1 VKVLTKGISA
11 IALAA
16 MTLSVVAPAVAGDR
30 HHDHDKTTATVN
42 TSQSNGGQLVIGDG
56 ENNAAINA
64 YAFAS
69 ANGNIGAND
78 ASGNANQQSNT
89 TYIDYATTLNEVS
102 VDTDQHNGH
111 NLVIGSG
118 GEETITKSK
127 DRDHD
132 KTTTTETEEFQ
143 TAYIGGHAFSSAT
156 GNIGVNVAAG
166 NLNQQSNVAVILS
179 KDNLSKVTVHTDQH
193 TGGSVYLFDGLNESD
208 IGDNAFQSASG
219 NIGANVASGNANQQS
234 NTLVV
239 NTSK

>member
-1 VKVLTKGISA
+1 VKLLAKGISA

-16 MTLSVVAPAVAGDR
+16 MTLSVVAPAVADKD
-30 HHDHDKTTATVN
+30 HHVKESTASV
-42 TSQSNGGQLVIGDG
+42 SVDQSNGGQIIIGDG

-69 ANGNIGAND
+69 ANGNVGAND
-78 ASGNANQQSNT
+78 ASGNANQQNNT
-89 TYIDYATTLNEVS
+89 TYIDYNTTLNDVS
-102 VDTDQHNGH
+102 VGTDQHNGG

-127 DRDHD
+127 HHDHGS
-132 KTTTTETEEFQ
+132 TTETTEYQ

-156 GNIGVNVAAG
+156 GNIGANVAAG
-166 NLNQQSNVAVILS
+166 NLNQQSNVAVLLS
-179 KDNLSKVTVHTDQH
+179 KDNLSKVTVDTDQH

-219 NIGANVASGNANQQS
+219 NIGVNVASGNANQQA